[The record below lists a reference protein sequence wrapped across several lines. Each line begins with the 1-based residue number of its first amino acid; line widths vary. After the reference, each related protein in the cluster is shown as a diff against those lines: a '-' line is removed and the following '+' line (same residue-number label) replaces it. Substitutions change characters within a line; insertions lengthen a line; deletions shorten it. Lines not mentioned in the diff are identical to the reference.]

1 MVTVPQDLFKKAILH
16 PGPPQDFALQT
27 VQQVIKPQKQV
38 KLVQDENQLLENILR
53 TLLQELVSAAV
64 QSGEE
69 IMQYG
74 QSIADGDIRPGQVPR
89 LLGCSLRLSLQDRD
103 VEVCCQIELKK
114 GHALIRHPSS
124 EFCLLDIVL
133 YLCEKEHVEGG
144 MIFQLLEDLTEMS
157 TMRNCKDIFGYIES
171 KQDILGKP
179 ELFAR
184 GKLVML
190 RTCNQLLRRLSK
202 NTTVYLGS
210 IQFCSANDVVFCGR
224 IIMFLA
230 HFFPLSE
237 RSAVNIKGV
246 FNTSNET
253 KYEKE
258 APDYYLV
265 VTYGRSENGTKIG
278 WWPLGF
284 ERDHDVDLG
293 KREKH
298 LVHLSPV
305 FSTCFRSK
313 FLDQVDI
320 SIFSDVQESFSNPAS
335 LTPALTKWHK
345 FTSSLTVVLN
355 TFEAQPLSDEE
366 GSAINLEDEGSN
378 FSIKYLTSSNL
389 MGLELKDPSFRRHVL
404 VQCLILFDY
413 LKAPGK
419 NDKDLPSDTMKEE
432 IKSCEERVKKLLE
445 MTPPRGKE
453 FLHSI
458 EHILERERNWVIVTV
473 YLCPSTLSYFR
484 PRWRLGNKEL
494 SQLWKWADQNPNA
507 LTDPQ
512 RVRTPA
518 IMDYW
523 KPLAEDVSSYSL
535 FFEFELICVHFCL
548 LSDLLGNR
556 SKIQNNIAL
565 QLNTAVRGFFA
576 LEDNAENLVHKRR
589 YRSVPSVQPAVH
601 LEENELLRMLVQVY
615 CWKGLRFSARQDLEG
630 FSRFT
635 EHGIEGVVPLE
646 LLPPD
651 VRSKY
656 QAKPGDRSKRAKKEE
671 TKGSV
676 QQVEESQIATTPA
689 SETDVEGS
697 RMDPEASVAP
707 ADGDAIITSAG
718 QIEVDTEAEQ
728 GMIDGE
734 MDAEVDLDVVA

>member
-1 MVTVPQDLFKKAILH
+1 MDLFRKAILH

-27 VQQVIKPQKQV
+27 VQQAIKPQKQV

-74 QSIADGDIRPGQVPR
+74 QPIDDGDICRGQIPR
-89 LLGCSLRLSLQDRD
+89 
-103 VEVCCQIELKK
+103 
-114 GHALIRHPSS
+114 
-124 EFCLLDIVL
+124 LLDIVL
-133 YLCEKEHVEGG
+133 YLCEKEHIEGG
-144 MIFQLLEDLTEMS
+144 MIFQLLEDLNEMS
-157 TMRNCKDIFGYIES
+157 TMRNCKDVFGYIES

-202 NTTVYLGS
+202 
-210 IQFCSANDVVFCGR
+210 ANDVVFCGR

-258 APDYYLV
+258 APD
-265 VTYGRSENGTKIG
+265 GS
-278 WWPLGF
+278 
-284 ERDHDVDLG
+284 
-293 KREKH
+293 
-298 LVHLSPV
+298 
-305 FSTCFRSK
+305 
-313 FLDQVDI
+313 
-320 SIFSDVQESFSNPAS
+320 SIDFNFYKTIWSLQEFFSNPGS
-335 LTPALTKWHK
+335 LTPALTKWQK
-345 FTSSLTVVLN
+345 FSSSLTVVLN

-419 NDKDLPSDTMKEE
+419 NDKDMPSDTLEE
-432 IKSCEERVKKLLE
+432 IKTCEERAKKLLE
-445 MTPPRGKE
+445 MMPPKGKE
-453 FLHSI
+453 FLRSI
-458 EHILERERNWVIVTV
+458 EHILERERNWVWWKRDG
-473 YLCPSTLSYFR
+473 CPPFEKQPIEKKLAQETGRKRR
-484 PRWRLGNKEL
+484 PRWRMGNKEL

-507 LTDPQ
+507 LTDPE
-512 RVRTPA
+512 RVGTPA

-523 KPLAEDVSSYSL
+523 KPLAEDMDESAGIEEEY
-535 FFEFELICVHFCL
+535 HHKN
-548 LSDLLGNR
+548 NR
-556 SKIQNNIAL
+556 
-565 QLNTAVRGFFA
+565 
-576 LEDNAENLVHKRR
+576 
-589 YRSVPSVQPAVH
+589 
-601 LEENELLRMLVQVY
+601 VY

-646 LLPPD
+646 ILPAE
-651 VRSKY
+651 VRSKKY
-656 QAKPGDRSKRAKKEE
+656 QAKQADRSKRAKKDD
-671 TKGSV
+671 TRGSL
-676 QQVEESQIATTPA
+676 QQVEESQSATPPA
-689 SETDVEGS
+689 NEIDMDGSRNENEGS
-697 RMDPEASVAP
+697 GAGGESDGMMALSVDVSQGDTTATP
-707 ADGDAIITSAG
+707 DEHQKQSSDGDGDGDGLEAG
-718 QIEVDTEAEQ
+718 QIEAEV
-728 GMIDGE
+728 GMSNSIVDGE

>member
-1 MVTVPQDLFKKAILH
+1 MDLFRRAILE
-16 PGPPQDFALQT
+16 PGPPETFALLT
-27 VQQVIKPQKQV
+27 VQEAIKPQKQT

-53 TLLQELVSAAV
+53 TLLQELVSLAV
-64 QSGEE
+64 QSGEK
-69 IMQYG
+69 IMEYG
-74 QSIADGDIRPGQVPR
+74 QSIADGEANRGQIPR
-89 LLGCSLRLSLQDRD
+89 
-103 VEVCCQIELKK
+103 
-114 GHALIRHPSS
+114 
-124 EFCLLDIVL
+124 LLDIVL
-133 YLCEKEHVEGG
+133 YLCENEHVEAG

-202 NTTVYLGS
+202 
-210 IQFCSANDVVFCGR
+210 ANDVVFCGR

-258 APDYYLV
+258 APD
-265 VTYGRSENGTKIG
+265 G
-278 WWPLGF
+278 
-284 ERDHDVDLG
+284 
-293 KREKH
+293 
-298 LVHLSPV
+298 
-305 FSTCFRSK
+305 
-313 FLDQVDI
+313 I
-320 SIFSDVQESFSNPAS
+320 SIDFNFYKTFWSLQEYFCNPVS
-335 LTPALTKWHK
+335 LNLAPIKWQK
-345 FTSSLTVVLN
+345 FTSSLMVVLN

-366 GSAINLEDEGSN
+366 GNANNLEDEAAT
-378 FSIKYLTSSNL
+378 FSIKYLTSSKL
-389 MGLELKDPSFRRHVL
+389 MGLELKDPSFRRHIL

-419 NDKDLPSDTMKEE
+419 TDKDLPSETMKEE

-445 MTPPRGKE
+445 MTPPKGSE

-458 EHILERERNWVIVTV
+458 EHILERERNWVWWKRDG
-473 YLCPSTLSYFR
+473 CPPFEKPSIENKSFLVGTKKRR

-507 LTDPQ
+507 LTDAQ

-518 IMDYW
+518 VTEYW
-523 KPLAEDVSSYSL
+523 KPLAEDMDESAGIEAEY
-535 FFEFELICVHFCL
+535 HHKN
-548 LSDLLGNR
+548 NR
-556 SKIQNNIAL
+556 
-565 QLNTAVRGFFA
+565 
-576 LEDNAENLVHKRR
+576 
-589 YRSVPSVQPAVH
+589 
-601 LEENELLRMLVQVY
+601 VY

-635 EHGIEGVVPLE
+635 EYGIEGVVPLE

-651 VRSKY
+651 ARSKY
-656 QAKPGDRSKRAKKEE
+656 QTKPSERSKRAKREE
-671 TKGSV
+671 TKGAAN
-676 QQVEESQIATTPA
+676 QAEESQIATPA
-689 SETDVEGS
+689 SETDGDAS
-697 RMDPEASVAP
+697 KADLEASAAP
-707 ADGDAIITSAG
+707 MDTDAAITTGSASQAGTPTPDEQHKQSSDTDGQEPG
-718 QIEVDTEAEQ
+718 QIEAEAET
-728 GMIDGE
+728 GVIDGE
-734 MDAEVDLDVVA
+734 TDAEVDLIQ

>member
-1 MVTVPQDLFKKAILH
+1 MDLFRKAIVET
-16 PGPPQDFALQT
+16 GPPEGFALQM
-27 VQQVIKPQKQV
+27 VQEAIKPQKQT
-38 KLVQDENQLLENILR
+38 KLVQDENQLLENLLR

-64 QSGEE
+64 QSGEK
-69 IMQYG
+69 IMHYG
-74 QSIADGDIRPGQVPR
+74 QSIADEEITQGQIPR
-89 LLGCSLRLSLQDRD
+89 
-103 VEVCCQIELKK
+103 
-114 GHALIRHPSS
+114 
-124 EFCLLDIVL
+124 LLDIVL

-157 TMRNCKDIFGYIES
+157 TMRNCKDVFGYIES

-202 NTTVYLGS
+202 
-210 IQFCSANDVVFCGR
+210 ANDVVFCGR

-258 APDYYLV
+258 APD
-265 VTYGRSENGTKIG
+265 G
-278 WWPLGF
+278 
-284 ERDHDVDLG
+284 
-293 KREKH
+293 
-298 LVHLSPV
+298 
-305 FSTCFRSK
+305 
-313 FLDQVDI
+313 I
-320 SIFSDVQESFSNPAS
+320 SIDFNFYKTFWSLQEHFCNPAS
-335 LTPALTKWHK
+335 LTLNPTKWQK
-345 FTSSLTVVLN
+345 FTSSLKVVLN

-366 GSAINLEDEGSN
+366 GNANHLEDEEAT
-378 FSIKYLTSSNL
+378 FSIKYLTSSKL
-389 MGLELKDPSFRRHVL
+389 MGLELKDPSFRRHIL

-419 NDKDLPSDTMKEE
+419 NDKDLPSETMKEE
-432 IKSCEERVKKLLE
+432 VKSCEERVKKLLE
-445 MTPPRGKE
+445 MTPPKGKE

-458 EHILERERNWVIVTV
+458 EQILERERNWVWWKRDG
-473 YLCPSTLSYFR
+473 CPPFEKQPIDKKSIQEGAKKRR

-507 LTDPQ
+507 LTDAQ

-518 IMDYW
+518 VTEYW
-523 KPLAEDVSSYSL
+523 KPLAEDMDVTAGIEAEY
-535 FFEFELICVHFCL
+535 HHKN
-548 LSDLLGNR
+548 NR
-556 SKIQNNIAL
+556 
-565 QLNTAVRGFFA
+565 
-576 LEDNAENLVHKRR
+576 
-589 YRSVPSVQPAVH
+589 
-601 LEENELLRMLVQVY
+601 VY
-615 CWKGLRFSARQDLEG
+615 CWKGLRFSARQDLDG

-635 EHGIEGVVPLE
+635 EYGIEGVVPLE

-656 QAKPGDRSKRAKKEE
+656 QAKPSERSKRAKKEE
-671 TKGSV
+671 TKGAAN
-676 QQVEESQIATTPA
+676 QVEENQIATPA
-689 SETDVEGS
+689 SEMDGEGS
-697 RMDPEASVAP
+697 RTDLEASAAP
-707 ADGDAIITSAG
+707 MDTEVITGNISQGETPTPDESQKQSSDTDGGPEPG
-718 QIEVDTEAEQ
+718 QIEADVEVEA

-734 MDAEVDLDVVA
+734 TDAEVDLDAVG

>member
-1 MVTVPQDLFKKAILH
+1 MEEFRKAILQT
-16 PGPPQDFALQT
+16 GPPENFALQT
-27 VQQVIKPQKQV
+27 VQDVIKPQKLT
-38 KLVQDENQLLENILR
+38 KLAQDENQLLENILR
-53 TLLQELVSAAV
+53 RLLQELVSSAA
-64 QSGEE
+64 QSAEP

-74 QSIADGDIRPGQVPR
+74 MSIDDNETAQGHIPR
-89 LLGCSLRLSLQDRD
+89 
-103 VEVCCQIELKK
+103 
-114 GHALIRHPSS
+114 
-124 EFCLLDIVL
+124 LLDIVL

-157 TMRNCKDIFGYIES
+157 TLRNCKDIFGYIES
-171 KQDILGKP
+171 KQDILGKQ

-202 NTTVYLGS
+202 AS
-210 IQFCSANDVVFCGR
+210 DVVFCGR
-224 IIMFLA
+224 ILMFLA

-258 APDYYLV
+258 PPD
-265 VTYGRSENGTKIG
+265 
-278 WWPLGF
+278 GF
-284 ERDHDVDLG
+284 
-293 KREKH
+293 
-298 LVHLSPV
+298 
-305 FSTCFRSK
+305 
-313 FLDQVDI
+313 
-320 SIFSDVQESFSNPAS
+320 SIDFNFYKTFWSLQEYFCNPAS
-335 LTPALTKWHK
+335 LTLASTKWQK
-345 FTSSLTVVLN
+345 FTSSLAVVLN
-355 TFEAQPLSDEE
+355 TFDAQPLSDEE
-366 GSAINLEDEGSN
+366 GDANMLEEESAT
-378 FSIKYLTSSNL
+378 FSIKYLTSSKL

-419 NDKDLPSDTMKEE
+419 NEKDVPSETLREE

-445 MTPPRGKE
+445 VTPPRGKE
-453 FLHSI
+453 FLQKI
-458 EHILERERNWVIVTV
+458 EHILERENNWVWWKRDG
-473 YLCPSTLSYFR
+473 CPPFEKQPIEKKTTHDATKKRR

-518 IMDYW
+518 ISEYW
-523 KPLAEDVSSYSL
+523 KPLAEDMDESAGIEAEYHHKS
-535 FFEFELICVHFCL
+535 
-548 LSDLLGNR
+548 NR
-556 SKIQNNIAL
+556 
-565 QLNTAVRGFFA
+565 
-576 LEDNAENLVHKRR
+576 
-589 YRSVPSVQPAVH
+589 
-601 LEENELLRMLVQVY
+601 VY

-635 EHGIEGVVPLE
+635 DHGIEGVVPLE

-656 QAKPGDRSKRAKKEE
+656 QAKPNERSKRAKKEE
-671 TKGSV
+671 TKGAV
-676 QQVEESQIATTPA
+676 RQAEENQMATPA
-689 SETDVEGS
+689 SENDGEGTRS
-697 RMDPEASVAP
+697 DPDGPSVAMD
-707 ADGDAIITSAG
+707 ADTTVAAGSVSQGGTPTPEENKQSSDTDIGQEAG
-718 QIEVDTEAEQ
+718 QLEADAEVEP

-734 MDAEVDLDVVA
+734 TDAEVDLDTAG

>member
-1 MVTVPQDLFKKAILH
+1 MEEFRKAILQTA
-16 PGPPQDFALQT
+16 PPENFALQT
-27 VQQVIKPQKQV
+27 VQDVIKPQKLT
-38 KLVQDENQLLENILR
+38 KLAQDENQLLENILR
-53 TLLQELVSAAV
+53 RLLQELVSSAA
-64 QSGEE
+64 QSAEP

-74 QSIADGDIRPGQVPR
+74 MSIDDNETAQGHIPR
-89 LLGCSLRLSLQDRD
+89 
-103 VEVCCQIELKK
+103 
-114 GHALIRHPSS
+114 
-124 EFCLLDIVL
+124 LLDIVL

-157 TMRNCKDIFGYIES
+157 TLRNCKDIFGYIES
-171 KQDILGKP
+171 KQDILGKQ

-202 NTTVYLGS
+202 AS
-210 IQFCSANDVVFCGR
+210 DVVFCGR
-224 IIMFLA
+224 ILMFLA

-258 APDYYLV
+258 PPD
-265 VTYGRSENGTKIG
+265 
-278 WWPLGF
+278 GF
-284 ERDHDVDLG
+284 
-293 KREKH
+293 
-298 LVHLSPV
+298 
-305 FSTCFRSK
+305 
-313 FLDQVDI
+313 
-320 SIFSDVQESFSNPAS
+320 SIDFNFYKTFWSLQEYFCNPAS
-335 LTPALTKWHK
+335 LTLASTKWQK
-345 FTSSLTVVLN
+345 FTSSLAVVLN
-355 TFEAQPLSDEE
+355 TFDAQPLSDEE
-366 GSAINLEDEGSN
+366 GDANMLEEESAT
-378 FSIKYLTSSNL
+378 FSIKYLTSSKL

-419 NDKDLPSDTMKEE
+419 NEKDVPSETMREE

-445 MTPPRGKE
+445 VTPPRGKE
-453 FLHSI
+453 FLQKI
-458 EHILERERNWVIVTV
+458 EHILERENNWVWWKRDG
-473 YLCPSTLSYFR
+473 CPPFEKQPIEKKTTHDATKKRR

-518 IMDYW
+518 ISEYW
-523 KPLAEDVSSYSL
+523 KPLAEDMDESAGIEAEYHHKS
-535 FFEFELICVHFCL
+535 
-548 LSDLLGNR
+548 NR
-556 SKIQNNIAL
+556 
-565 QLNTAVRGFFA
+565 
-576 LEDNAENLVHKRR
+576 
-589 YRSVPSVQPAVH
+589 
-601 LEENELLRMLVQVY
+601 VY

-635 EHGIEGVVPLE
+635 DHGIEGVVPLE

-656 QAKPGDRSKRAKKEE
+656 QAKPNERSKRAKKEE
-671 TKGSV
+671 TKGAV
-676 QQVEESQIATTPA
+676 RQAEENQMATPA
-689 SETDVEGS
+689 SENDGEGTRS
-697 RMDPEASVAP
+697 DPDGPSVAMD
-707 ADGDAIITSAG
+707 ADTTVAAGSVSQGGTPTPEENKQSSDTDIGQEAG
-718 QIEVDTEAEQ
+718 QLEADAEVEP

-734 MDAEVDLDVVA
+734 IDAEVDLDTAG

>member
-1 MVTVPQDLFKKAILH
+1 MEEFRKAILQT
-16 PGPPQDFALQT
+16 GPPENFALQT
-27 VQQVIKPQKQV
+27 VQDVIKPQKLT
-38 KLVQDENQLLENILR
+38 KLAQDENQLLENILR
-53 TLLQELVSAAV
+53 RLLQELVSSAA
-64 QSGEE
+64 QSAEP

-74 QSIADGDIRPGQVPR
+74 MSIDDNETSQGHIPR
-89 LLGCSLRLSLQDRD
+89 
-103 VEVCCQIELKK
+103 
-114 GHALIRHPSS
+114 
-124 EFCLLDIVL
+124 LLDIVL

-157 TMRNCKDIFGYIES
+157 TLRNCKDIFGYIES
-171 KQDILGKP
+171 KQDILGKQ

-202 NTTVYLGS
+202 AS
-210 IQFCSANDVVFCGR
+210 DVVFCGR
-224 IIMFLA
+224 ILMFLA

-258 APDYYLV
+258 PPD
-265 VTYGRSENGTKIG
+265 
-278 WWPLGF
+278 GF
-284 ERDHDVDLG
+284 
-293 KREKH
+293 
-298 LVHLSPV
+298 
-305 FSTCFRSK
+305 
-313 FLDQVDI
+313 
-320 SIFSDVQESFSNPAS
+320 SIDFNFYKTFWSLQEYFCNPAS
-335 LTPALTKWHK
+335 LTLASTKWQK
-345 FTSSLTVVLN
+345 FTSSLAVVLN
-355 TFEAQPLSDEE
+355 TFDAQPLSDEE
-366 GSAINLEDEGSN
+366 GDANMLEEESAT
-378 FSIKYLTSSNL
+378 FSIKYLTSSKL

-419 NDKDLPSDTMKEE
+419 NEKDVPSETLREE

-445 MTPPRGKE
+445 VTPPRGKE
-453 FLHSI
+453 FLQKI
-458 EHILERERNWVIVTV
+458 EHILERENNWVWWKRDG
-473 YLCPSTLSYFR
+473 CPPFEKQPIEKKTTHDATKKRR

-518 IMDYW
+518 ISEYW
-523 KPLAEDVSSYSL
+523 KPLAEDMDESAGIEAEYHHKS
-535 FFEFELICVHFCL
+535 
-548 LSDLLGNR
+548 NR
-556 SKIQNNIAL
+556 
-565 QLNTAVRGFFA
+565 
-576 LEDNAENLVHKRR
+576 
-589 YRSVPSVQPAVH
+589 
-601 LEENELLRMLVQVY
+601 VY

-635 EHGIEGVVPLE
+635 DHGIEGVVPLE

-656 QAKPGDRSKRAKKEE
+656 QAKPNERSKRAKKEE
-671 TKGSV
+671 TKGAV
-676 QQVEESQIATTPA
+676 RQAEENQMATPA
-689 SETDVEGS
+689 SENDGEGTRS
-697 RMDPEASVAP
+697 DPDGPSVAMD
-707 ADGDAIITSAG
+707 ADTTVAAGSVSQGGTPTPEENKQSSDTDIGQEAG
-718 QIEVDTEAEQ
+718 QLEADAEVEP

-734 MDAEVDLDVVA
+734 TDAEVDLDTAG

>member
-1 MVTVPQDLFKKAILH
+1 MEEFRKAILQT
-16 PGPPQDFALQT
+16 GPPENFALQT
-27 VQQVIKPQKQV
+27 VQDVIKPQKLT
-38 KLVQDENQLLENILR
+38 KLAQDENQLLENILR
-53 TLLQELVSAAV
+53 RLLQELVSSAA
-64 QSGEE
+64 QSAEP

-74 QSIADGDIRPGQVPR
+74 MSIDDNETAQGHIPR
-89 LLGCSLRLSLQDRD
+89 
-103 VEVCCQIELKK
+103 
-114 GHALIRHPSS
+114 
-124 EFCLLDIVL
+124 LLDIVL

-157 TMRNCKDIFGYIES
+157 TLRNCKDIFGYIES
-171 KQDILGKP
+171 KQDILGKQ

-202 NTTVYLGS
+202 AS
-210 IQFCSANDVVFCGR
+210 DVVFCGR
-224 IIMFLA
+224 ILMFLA

-258 APDYYLV
+258 PPD
-265 VTYGRSENGTKIG
+265 
-278 WWPLGF
+278 GF
-284 ERDHDVDLG
+284 
-293 KREKH
+293 
-298 LVHLSPV
+298 
-305 FSTCFRSK
+305 
-313 FLDQVDI
+313 
-320 SIFSDVQESFSNPAS
+320 SIDFNFYKTFWSLQEYFCNPAS
-335 LTPALTKWHK
+335 LTLASTKWQK

-355 TFEAQPLSDEE
+355 TFDAQPLSDEE
-366 GSAINLEDEGSN
+366 GDANMLEEESAT
-378 FSIKYLTSSNL
+378 FSIKYLTSSKL

-419 NDKDLPSDTMKEE
+419 NEKDVPSETMREE

-445 MTPPRGKE
+445 VTPPRGKE
-453 FLHSI
+453 FLQKI
-458 EHILERERNWVIVTV
+458 EHILERENNWVWWKRDG
-473 YLCPSTLSYFR
+473 CPPFEKQPIEKKTTHDATKKRR

-518 IMDYW
+518 ISEYW
-523 KPLAEDVSSYSL
+523 KPLAEDMDESAGIEAEYHHKS
-535 FFEFELICVHFCL
+535 
-548 LSDLLGNR
+548 NR
-556 SKIQNNIAL
+556 
-565 QLNTAVRGFFA
+565 
-576 LEDNAENLVHKRR
+576 
-589 YRSVPSVQPAVH
+589 
-601 LEENELLRMLVQVY
+601 VY

-635 EHGIEGVVPLE
+635 DHGIEGVVPLE

-656 QAKPGDRSKRAKKEE
+656 QAKPNERSKRAKKEE
-671 TKGSV
+671 TKGAV
-676 QQVEESQIATTPA
+676 RQAEENQMATPA
-689 SETDVEGS
+689 SENDGEGTRS
-697 RMDPEASVAP
+697 DPDGPSVAMD
-707 ADGDAIITSAG
+707 ADTTVAAGSVSQGGTPTPEENKQSSDTDIGQEAG
-718 QIEVDTEAEQ
+718 QLEADAEVEP

-734 MDAEVDLDVVA
+734 TDAEVDLDTAG